1 MLEKLHVGLV
11 FALVGAGNLYAQ
23 TTPALSFSSSDVHI
37 ADEDG
42 GMATYTVALATEP
55 SGEVTVAVASGDA
68 TIATVSPSSLTF
80 TTTNWNTGQTVTLT
94 GVDDDVADPF
104 GRNTTITHTAS
115 DGGYGSVS
123 GTVRVTVA
131 SDEQV
136 SIRVQDSSVSV
147 LEGGTVEQSVWVTSE
162 PKGDVTISLTNS
174 RPTRV
179 TMSTASLSFTPSN
192 WETKQTVTFSGVNDM
207 VPTGNQIA
215 TITLT
220 ASGADYDGETHTM
233 TVTFIDND
241 TPGLLFSPNRIDL
254 SEPNGT
260 DDYTVQLATQP
271 SGEVM
276 VAVASGD
283 VTTATASPSSLTFT
297 TTDWN
302 TGQTVTVTAVD
313 NDIDNRTP
321 RQTTITLT
329 ASGADYGS
337 VSGTVPVS
345 VADDTDRVALRIER
359 TTLVMFENGS
369 IEQSVWLNSEPT
381 GNVEISLTNPS
392 PALTMST
399 TSLSFTPSDW
409 ETKQTVTFSGVDNM
423 VRAGNQRV
431 TITFTASG
439 ADYDGKARTMTVV
452 VVDDEP
458 IPFTLAEGTSY
469 SYSLSF
475 GIRPDWLPIVLSPT
489 SSAPAVVTVTP
500 TELTWTTVN
509 SGQTRITIPSITMMA
524 VENNELG
531 DGSAT
536 ISHPINLSPLPAEWI
551 PIPSI
556 LVTVRDNDVAD
567 PPDPPD
573 PSTPLDPSASPG
585 QDSDPALPPL
595 SSENLAPAFAD
606 TAMIG
611 DLVFEVNQA
620 IELLTLPQA
629 IGGNGPLMYGLS
641 GNLPDSLA
649 FDNALRQLSGTP
661 IAETGRAV
669 PMLYR
674 VWDIDADADTLR
686 FTITVTA
693 PDLKPTFGDAT
704 IAALVAEVDQAVAWP
719 LPSATGGDG
728 ALRYSLSGLP
738 EGLVFNAAMRQV
750 QGAAVATDTTVAT
763 YAATDA
769 DGDAATLPF
778 AVTILPDLKP
788 TFGDATIADL
798 VAEVG
803 EAIEPVDLPAATGG
817 YGPLTYRLL
826 NLPDGLAFHADTRQL
841 RGAATA
847 IDTTVATYTA
857 TDVEGDAD
865 TLRFAIAIIDP
876 DMKPIF
882 GDTTLAPLTATA
894 CEPIARTLPAA
905 VGGDAP
911 LRYSLS
917 NLPAGLMFHATRRQ
931 VQGAATVTD
940 TTVATYAVTDADGD
954 AASLPFAISIRG
966 LDAPAWVQAENYLGA
981 DLAGAWDGAIL
992 LTWALPSQH
1001 AFVEAYRIYREV
1013 EITHSPDASGRV
1025 VALDEPRDEFI
1036 PWARVDAVPGVS
1048 VGRTIVQTLDFKAT
1062 RWAVAA
1068 ECGGQRACLRVTG
1081 DPESGCGVG
1090 CPRDAPAWIRAEDYR
1105 GADHAGDLRGAVLLT
1120 WALPRE
1126 HAFVEAY
1133 HIYRE
1138 VQITHGPDAS
1148 GRVVALAEPR
1158 DEFIPWVR
1166 VDAVPGVSLGSTIV
1180 HTLDYRATR
1189 WAVAAE
1195 CAGQRTYLRIT
1206 SNRAGGTSGAV
1217 RAKAAAPQA
1226 PVALLP
1232 EAFAF
1237 VQQGTV
1243 PQQNSPAAPVVQSA
1257 RTVTE
1262 GRVGD
1267 SDHRAP
1273 AAFVLGPNYPN
1284 PFNPTTTIQYALPHA
1299 AEVQLTIHN
1308 VLGQVLHTLVAEYQP
1323 AGRYAVQYDGRDLA
1337 AGMYFYR
1344 LQAGPVTR
1352 VGKMILLK

>member
-1 MLEKLHVGLV
+1 MLDSFHKSLKNNKLPPPPPKIRSRVSASDSARCAVSLV
-11 FALVGAGNLYAQ
+11 FALLVGAENLYAQ
-23 TTPALSFSSSDVHI
+23 TTPALVLSRRNVGLKEPPGTPNTLTH
-37 ADEDG
+37 
-42 GMATYTVALATEP
+42 TVALATQP
-55 SGEVTVAVASGDA
+55 TGDVTVAVASNNI

-80 TTTNWNTGQTVTLT
+80 TTTNWS
-94 GVDDDVADPF
+94 A
-104 GRNTTITHTAS
+104 
-115 DGGYGSVS
+115 
-123 GTVRVTVA
+123 
-131 SDEQV
+131 
-136 SIRVQDSSVSV
+136 
-147 LEGGTVEQSVWVTSE
+147 
-162 PKGDVTISLTNS
+162 K
-174 RPTRV
+174 
-179 TMSTASLSFTPSN
+179 
-192 WETKQTVTFSGVNDM
+192 
-207 VPTGNQIA
+207 
-215 TITLT
+215 
-220 ASGADYDGETHTM
+220 
-233 TVTFIDND
+233 
-241 TPGLLFSPNRIDL
+241 
-254 SEPNGT
+254 
-260 DDYTVQLATQP
+260 
-271 SGEVM
+271 
-276 VAVASGD
+276 
-283 VTTATASPSSLTFT
+283 
-297 TTDWN
+297 
-302 TGQTVTVTAVD
+302 QTVTVTAVD
-313 NDIDNRTP
+313 DDVDNGQWRRT
-321 RQTTITLT
+321 RVTHT
-329 ASGADYGS
+329 ASGGGYDGVTGRPMFVNVLNDDTKGIKLRNINLA
-337 VSGTVPVS
+337 VLESGTM
-345 VADDTDRVALRIER
+345 DNE
-359 TTLVMFENGS
+359 
-369 IEQSVWLNSEPT
+369 VWLDSEPT
-381 GNVEISLTNPS
+381 GNVKIRLTSQDPTWVTISDEDTLLT
-392 PALTMST
+392 
-399 TSLSFTPSDW
+399 FTPSNWD
-409 ETKQTVTFSGVDNM
+409 TKQTVTLSGVDDTVSNT
-423 VRAGNQRV
+423 GQLQRQA
-431 TITFTASG
+431 TINLSG
-439 ADYDGKARTMTVV
+439 RGEDSGYEGLTQTMRVD

-458 IPFTLAEGTSY
+458 ISLGPLDEGSQTTY
-469 SYSLSF
+469 SVRVLMHVDW
-475 GIRPDWLPIVLSPT
+475 PDIVINPT
-489 SSAPAVVTVTP
+489 SSDPDKVKVTP
-500 TELTWTTVN
+500 AELTWTLAT
-509 SGQTRITIPSITMMA
+509 SGDGQTIT
-524 VENNELG
+524 VEALE
-531 DGSAT
+531 DIDHDDESVT
-536 ISHPINLSPLPAEWI
+536 ISHPLGISTPPRWI
-551 PIPSI
+551 LIQDRR
-556 LVTVRDNDVAD
+556 VTVRDDDVPSVGVVTD
-567 PPDPPD
+567 PDTD
-573 PSTPLDPSASPG
+573 RPSTEPGAAEGDDPDAGPDAG
-585 QDSDPALPPL
+585 TGVPF
-595 SSENLAPAFAD
+595 ENLLPAFAD
-606 TAMIG
+606 TAMIA
-611 DLVFEVNQA
+611 DLVAEVRQP
-620 IELLTLPQA
+620 IEPQTLPEA
-629 IGGNGPLMYGLS
+629 IGGDNPRTYSLL
-641 GNLPDSLA
+641 GNLPDGLVFHA
-649 FDNALRQLSGTP
+649 NTRQLYGIPTTETDS
-661 IAETGRAV
+661 AEA
-669 PMLYR
+669 MIYR
-674 VWDIDADADTLR
+674 VRDANFDADSLL
-686 FTITVTA
+686 FTITITP

-704 IAALVAEVDQAVAWP
+704 IASLVAEVNQAVAWP

-876 DMKPIF
+876 DLKPTF

-894 CEPIARTLPAA
+894 CQPIARTLPAA

-911 LRYSLS
+911 LRYRLS
-917 NLPAGLMFHATRRQ
+917 NLPDGLVFHAARRQ
-931 VQGAATVTD
+931 VQGAATATD

-954 AASLPFAISIRG
+954 AASLPIAISIRG

-981 DLAGAWDGAIL
+981 DRAGAWDGAVL

-1013 EITHSPDASGRV
+1013 QITHSPDASGRV
-1025 VALDEPRDEFI
+1025 VALDAPRDEFI
-1036 PWARVDAVPGVS
+1036 PWARVDAVPGVA

-1206 SNRAGGTSGAV
+1206 SNQAGGTSEAV
-1217 RAKAAAPQA
+1217 RAKAVPDTRDW
-1226 PVALLP
+1226 VALLP

-1237 VQQGTV
+1237 VQQGTA
-1243 PQQNSPAAPVVQSA
+1243 PQMKSQAAPVVQSA
-1257 RTVTE
+1257 RTATE
-1262 GRVGD
+1262 GRVGG

-1273 AAFVLGPNYPN
+1273 AAFALGPNYPN

-1344 LQAGPVTR
+1344 LQAGPVSL
-1352 VGKMILLK
+1352 VEKMVLLK

>member
-1 MLEKLHVGLV
+1 
-11 FALVGAGNLYAQ
+11 
-23 TTPALSFSSSDVHI
+23 
-37 ADEDG
+37 
-42 GMATYTVALATEP
+42 
-55 SGEVTVAVASGDA
+55 
-68 TIATVSPSSLTF
+68 
-80 TTTNWNTGQTVTLT
+80 
-94 GVDDDVADPF
+94 
-104 GRNTTITHTAS
+104 
-115 DGGYGSVS
+115 
-123 GTVRVTVA
+123 
-131 SDEQV
+131 
-136 SIRVQDSSVSV
+136 
-147 LEGGTVEQSVWVTSE
+147 
-162 PKGDVTISLTNS
+162 
-174 RPTRV
+174 
-179 TMSTASLSFTPSN
+179 MSTTSLSFTPSN

-220 ASGADYDGETHTM
+220 ASGADYGGETHTM

-271 SGEVM
+271 TGEVT

-283 VTTATASPSSLTFT
+283 VTTATVSPSSLTFT

-381 GNVEISLTNPS
+381 GDVTISLTNPS
-392 PALTMST
+392 PALTMRPT
-399 TSLSFTPSDW
+399 TPLTFTPSDW

-423 VRAGNQRV
+423 VRTGNQRV

-439 ADYDGKARTMTVV
+439 ADYGGKVRTMTVV

-458 IPFTLAEGTSY
+458 IPFPSPLTEGS
-469 SYSLSF
+469 SLTYQLPF
-475 GIRPDWLPIVLSPT
+475 DIRPDWLPIVLRPT
-489 SSAPAVVTVTP
+489 SSNPAVLTVTP
-500 TELTWTTVN
+500 AELTYTAA
-509 SGQTRITIPSITMMA
+509 SLGPRRRITQNFTMTA

-536 ISHPINLSPLPAEWI
+536 ISHPINLDPLPAEWI

-585 QDSDPALPPL
+585 QDSDPLPPPL
-595 SSENLAPAFAD
+595 SENLAPAFAD

-620 IELLTLPQA
+620 IDPLTLPAA

-641 GNLPDSLA
+641 DNLPDSLA

-661 IAETGRAV
+661 TAETGRAV

-728 ALRYSLSGLP
+728 SLRYSLSGLP

-750 QGAAVATDTTVAT
+750 QGAATGTDTTVAT

-798 VAEVG
+798 VAEVN

-826 NLPDGLAFHADTRQL
+826 NLPDGLVFHADTRQL

-847 IDTTVATYTA
+847 TDTTVAIYTV

-876 DMKPIF
+876 DLKPTF

-894 CEPIARTLPAA
+894 CQPIARTLPAA

-917 NLPAGLMFHATRRQ
+917 NLPAGLMFHAARRQ
-931 VQGAATVTD
+931 VQGAATATD
-940 TTVATYAVTDADGD
+940 TTVATYAVTDADSD
-954 AASLPFAISIRG
+954 ADTLPFAISIRG

-981 DLAGAWDGAIL
+981 DRASDWDGAVL

-1013 EITHSPDASGRV
+1013 QITHSPDASGRV

-1090 CPRDAPAWIRAEDYR
+1090 CPRDAPAWVRAEDYR

-1180 HTLDYRATR
+1180 HTLDFKATR

-1206 SNRAGGTSGAV
+1206 SNQAGGTSGAV
-1217 RAKAAAPQA
+1217 RAKAVPDTRDW
-1226 PVALLP
+1226 VALLP

-1237 VQQGTV
+1237 VQQGTA
-1243 PQQNSPAAPVVQSA
+1243 PQQNSQAAPVVQSA
-1257 RTVTE
+1257 RTATE
-1262 GRVGD
+1262 GRVG
-1267 SDHRAP
+1267 SIAPNTP
-1273 AAFVLGPNYPN
+1273 AAFALGPNYPN

-1352 VGKMILLK
+1352 VEKMILLK